1 MFGRSKSKACC
12 SHSRPNQN
20 YHRYWFYNLAPSP
33 ANRHYLTYS
42 NQRKTITNFLS
53 PKSQFDCSMYSLNP
67 FLDVWFY
74 RLQKKLLCL
83 RFLKR
88 GRDLQSFTVS
98 HWPFSWLKPFEGW
111 TNSLGKGPEYGTQHS
126 ANIVPIAYLNS
137 ANVNLSLTLIEVI

>member
-12 SHSRPNQN
+12 SYSRLNQK
-20 YHRYWFYNLAPSP
+20 YHRYWIYNLAPYP
-33 ANRHYLTYS
+33 ANWHYLTYS

-67 FLDVWFY
+67 FLDVWFC
-74 RLQKKLLCL
+74 RVQKKLLCL

-111 TNSLGKGPEYGTQHS
+111 TNSLGKVLNTVRNTVP
-126 ANIVPIAYLNS
+126 NIVPIAYLNS
-137 ANVNLSLTLIEVI
+137 ANLNLSLTLIEVI